1 MAINEHVFL
10 FIFAGTVSLSHREDI
25 SPSELCNILF
35 CLLYP
40 IFFFLPLSLQWSI
53 APLIFHS
60 LSPFLSA
67 HENLLDTSHMH
78 FQISRL
84 SFASKPPC
92 CLAFSP
98 TITSQTVF
106 FMHVTTPPTYIFLM
120 YMNIFPYLYLCAPCV
135 YVRLVPKEARRVC
148 LVLEL

>member
-10 FIFAGTVSLSHREDI
+10 FIFAVTVSLSHWEDI

-98 TITSQTVF
+98 TITSQCFSCMLPLPQLTF
-106 FMHVTTPPTYIFLM
+106 FLM